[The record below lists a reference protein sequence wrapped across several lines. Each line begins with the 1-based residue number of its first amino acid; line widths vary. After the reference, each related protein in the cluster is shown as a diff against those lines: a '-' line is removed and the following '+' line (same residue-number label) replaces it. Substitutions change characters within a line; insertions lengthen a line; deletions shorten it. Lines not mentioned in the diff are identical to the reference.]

1 MYNMSDIKHRDATVV
16 AFRGPMYV
24 LPFSL
29 LALVVVLL
37 GDLLNVIAYLHVLSL
52 VVLLSW

>member
-1 MYNMSDIKHRDATVV
+1 MYNMGDINNEDVAVV
-16 AFRGPMYV
+16 AFRGPTYV

-37 GDLLNVIAYLHVLSL
+37 GDLSNGLACLHVVSL
-52 VVLLSW
+52 LVLLSR